1 MQRKFHIKKGDMV
14 IVVSGEDKGK
24 KGRVLEVLRSKERA
38 IVEGINIIKKHTK
51 PSQDLPEGGI
61 VEKEAPIHISNLM
74 YFDAKSNAGT
84 RIGRRE
90 DKNGKLVRYS
100 KKSGEDIK

>member
-14 IVVSGEDKGK
+14 IVVAGEDKGK

-38 IVEGINIIKKHTK
+38 VVEGVNIIKKHTK
-51 PSQDLPEGGI
+51 PSQELPEGGI
-61 VEKEAPIHISNLM
+61 IEKEAPIHISNLM
-74 YFDAKSNAGT
+74 YFDSKSNTGT